1 LRDAAEKAQPQLL
14 EPVDEVSVLIGD
26 DYVGAIMSDM
36 SSRRGRVLGTEPVP
50 GGRTMVKA
58 EVPELELVR
67 YAIDLRSLS
76 QGTGSF
82 SRSYLRYEPLPSH
95 LADKVAAET
104 KQG

>member
-1 LRDAAEKAQPQLL
+1 MTTSARSCPTCHR
-14 EPVDEVSVLIGD
+14 
-26 DYVGAIMSDM
+26 GA
-36 SSRRGRVLGTEPVP
+36 GRVLGTEPVP

-67 YAIDLRSLS
+67 YSIDLRSMS

-95 LADKVAAET
+95 LADKVAAEA
-104 KQG
+104 KPG